1 MKAIGDALQGIMAKN
16 STKDADKQ
24 TADKQTTLQKYMK
37 MFNDSWT
44 YAQQNYHETWDNNW
58 KLYRNIRVKK
68 NHPGTI
74 EAFVPMVNS
83 TVNTIV
89 ASLFNSNPTVKYIPN
104 RPDQED
110 ETDILNDVYQD
121 FARRDGWAL
130 KNKIN
135 GRQGVI
141 TGNYFE
147 YLEWQPDDNGGYV
160 HKEVI
165 PIRDAIVD
173 PNAHNIED
181 AAYVGRRFFTSKK
194 ALKEA
199 TIYNAETGKVEKRY
213 KDLSD
218 VQEGAGMGGVDS
230 ESDKAKKDEALGSVS
245 PDRQS
250 QVEVIE
256 IWTHKEVVVIANR
269 KAVIE
274 QRENPYYTLRKAKF
288 NQAKLEHEMQRAQIL
303 METAGAKDIG
313 EFAEEFNEKNAGLI
327 PFAHGCEYPDV
338 SLFYGSSDVD
348 IIADEQELLN
358 TLTELNIEAVLYQ
371 LFPERRIDPRFAD
384 KIDNLDP
391 APGKV
396 YPLPAGAMD
405 WNNPPA
411 IPTNVFSERT
421 NIKGEIREAA
431 SVSEISKGITATDST
446 TATEIKA
453 MLGQADIRISEKA
466 DSLAQ
471 GFFKQEATIVFKLLQ
486 LYADDNYMIRTVG
499 EDGIN
504 FEKVDMERFRGE
516 YMPMVTLD
524 VQAQLEK
531 SEKQEAY
538 MNAYQMVIADA
549 TNNLQAAKEIMYPKM
564 MPDLS
569 QEEINRIIAP
579 QTQVQDIMGAEGLE
593 SALNA
598 SQAPISTGTQNEALN
613 ATSEP
618 AVAPDEQEMAGD
630 QAIFA

>member
-1 MKAIGDALQGIMAKN
+1 MWYNNANGDASIINSMAK
-16 STKDADKQ
+16 SAKSSSDANK
-24 TADKQTTLQKYMK
+24 TVLGKYMK

-44 YAQQNYHETWDNNW
+44 YAQQNYHQTWEDNW

-89 ASLFNSNPTVKYIPN
+89 ASLFNSNPSVKYIPN
-104 RPDQED
+104 RIDQED
-110 ETDILNDVYQD
+110 ETEILNDVYQD

-160 HKEVI
+160 HKEVV
-165 PIRDAIVD
+165 PIRDAIID
-173 PNAHNIED
+173 PNCHNIED
-181 AAYVGRRFFTSKK
+181 AKYVGRRIFTSKK
-194 ALKEA
+194 NLEDA
-199 TIYNAETGKVEKRY
+199 TIYNPETGKVEKRY
-213 KDLSD
+213 KDLTD
-218 VQEGAGMGGVDS
+218 VQEGAGMGGVDT

-250 QVEVIE
+250 QVEIIE
-256 IWTHKEVVVIANR
+256 IWTHREVVVIANR
-269 KAVIE
+269 KLVIE
-274 QRENPYYTLRKAKF
+274 QRENPYYALSKAKF
-288 NQAKLEHEMQRAQIL
+288 NQRKLEHEMLRAQIL
-303 METAGAKDIG
+303 QETYGAEDIG
-313 EFAEEFNEKNAGLI
+313 PFNEEFNEHNAGLI

-338 SLFYGSSDVD
+338 SLPYGSGDVD

-358 TLTELNIEAVLYQ
+358 TITELNIEAVLYQ
-371 LFPERRIDPRFAD
+371 LFPERRIDPKFAD

-396 YPLPAGAMD
+396 YPLPMGAMD
-405 WNNPPA
+405 WQNPPA
-411 IPTNVFSERT
+411 IPTNAFAER
-421 NIKGEIREAA
+421 NNLKGEIREAA

-453 MLGQADIRISEKA
+453 MLGQADIRIREKA
-466 DSLAQ
+466 DNLAQ
-471 GFFKQEATIVFKLLQ
+471 GFFRQEATIVFKLLQ
-486 LYADDNYMIRTVG
+486 LYADDDYMVRVVG
-499 EDGIN
+499 EDGVN
-504 FEKVDMERFRGE
+504 WERVDIAKFKGE
-516 YMPMVTLD
+516 YTPMVTLD
-524 VQAQLEK
+524 VQARLEK

-538 MNAYQMVIADA
+538 MGAFQMIIADPS
-549 TNNLQAAKEIMYPKM
+549 NNLQAAKEIMYPKM

-569 QEEINRIIAP
+569 AEEIERIITPKEPPMMPEALTAEPMVNPETQDLATQETIAADQEQIQQEE
-579 QTQVQDIMGAEGLE
+579 L
-593 SALNA
+593 
-598 SQAPISTGTQNEALN
+598 
-613 ATSEP
+613 P
-618 AVAPDEQEMAGD
+618 AYV
-630 QAIFA
+630 

>member
-1 MKAIGDALQGIMAKN
+1 MWYNNGNGDASITSMAKTAKT
-16 STKDADKQ
+16 SDANKSV
-24 TADKQTTLQKYMK
+24 LGKYMK

-44 YAQQNYHETWDNNW
+44 YAQQNYHQTWENNW
-58 KLYRNIRVKK
+58 KLYRNIRVKR

-89 ASLFNSNPTVKYIPN
+89 ASLFNSNPSVKYIPN
-104 RPDQED
+104 RIDQED
-110 ETDILNDVYQD
+110 ETEILNDIYQD

-160 HKEVI
+160 HKEVV
-165 PIRDAIVD
+165 PIRDAIID
-173 PNAHNIED
+173 PNAHNLED

-194 ALKEA
+194 NLENA
-199 TIYNAETGKVEKRY
+199 TIYNPETGKVEKRY
-213 KDLSD
+213 KDLKD
-218 VQEGAGMGGVDS
+218 VEENSGMGGVDT

-250 QVEVIE
+250 QVEIIE

-269 KAVIE
+269 KLVIE
-274 QRENPYYTLRKAKF
+274 QRENPYYALSKSKF
-288 NQAKLEHEMQRAQIL
+288 NQRKLEHEMLRAQTL
-303 METAGAKDIG
+303 LETAGAEDIG
-313 EFAEEFNEKNAGLI
+313 PFDEDFNENNAGLI

-338 SLFYGSSDVD
+338 SLVYGSSDVD

-358 TLTELNIEAVLYQ
+358 TITELNIEAVLYQ
-371 LFPERRIDPRFAD
+371 LFPERRIDPKFAD

-396 YPLPAGAMD
+396 YPLPMGAMD
-405 WNNPPA
+405 WQTPPA
-411 IPTNVFSERT
+411 IPTNAFSERT
-421 NIKGEIREAA
+421 NLKGEIREAA

-453 MLGQADIRISEKA
+453 MLGQADIRIREKA

-486 LYADDNYMIRTVG
+486 LYADENYIVRMVG
-499 EDGIN
+499 EDGVN
-504 FEKVDMERFRGE
+504 WERVDITKFKGE
-516 YMPMVTLD
+516 YTPMVTLD

-538 MNAYQMVIADA
+538 MGAFQMIIADS

-569 QEEINRIIAP
+569 AEEIDRIITPVEPPIEQPLEEALAPAEEPAINPEMQDLGAQDLMTEDQAVIQEE
-579 QTQVQDIMGAEGLE
+579 
-593 SALNA
+593 
-598 SQAPISTGTQNEALN
+598 APING
-613 ATSEP
+613 
-618 AVAPDEQEMAGD
+618 
-630 QAIFA
+630 